1 MHHFQVVTPIILLFH
16 ESQPEKRVNHSI
28 KPTAG
33 GASSM
38 VNPLTGH
45 TLRLEFLRTKSGTVG
60 LQNQAQEIAKKGLL
74 KGSMLYEK

>member
-1 MHHFQVVTPIILLFH
+1 
-16 ESQPEKRVNHSI
+16 
-28 KPTAG
+28 
-33 GASSM
+33 M

-45 TLRLEFLRTKSGTVG
+45 TLRLEFLRTKSGTVR

>member
-60 LQNQAQEIAKKGLL
+60 LQNIRKKSFSLENMRN
-74 KGSMLYEK
+74 SPPSY